1 MSSSSQ
7 EANLE
12 GISTLYILLGFI
24 ETWCM
29 LFLIKI
35 SVPSSGLSNPGFEVA
50 GVKLAAL
57 CDLEEGAGVPFGDR
71 CPLITES
78 VTYTVAQSIT
88 ASKNSRNVISSSR
101 LQKSSCASSG
111 LSFAR
116 IVKFGFRL
124 STRFY

>member
-1 MSSSSQ
+1 
-7 EANLE
+7 
-12 GISTLYILLGFI
+12 
-24 ETWCM
+24 M
-29 LFLIKI
+29 LFSINI

-57 CDLEEGAGVPFGDR
+57 CDLEEGAGLPFGDR

-88 ASKNSRNVISSSR
+88 ASKNSKNVISSSR

-116 IVKFGFRL
+116 IFSTSLGLNSVFISRKSL
-124 STRFY
+124 SININCLDLNIGSCG